1 MKKKKCSKVLFK
13 SLSRDSVGSVD
24 DSEQGE
30 GKVTTKTFRYK
41 WTNEFSLILIF
52 F

>member
-1 MKKKKCSKVLFK
+1 MSQKEALSNTNFKKIMKKMKCQKILFQ

-30 GKVTTKTFRYK
+30 GKVTT
-41 WTNEFSLILIF
+41 EIF
-52 F
+52 